1 MIVIFGI
8 QTLRWRTWKKAAG
21 DIVGIKIIVDQ
32 LVNQMH
38 VTVLDDAT
46 IVVGVDHVMHVVII
60 VSLIVDVR
68 YVLPVEAEAAEM
80 LVTVFVILAL
90 ACPDLNVDAGVVP
103 SVVSPLIAVM
113 VPTFVGLITDVS
125 VVSLMP

>member
-80 LVTVFVILAL
+80 LVTAFVVLAVVL
-90 ACPDLNVDAGVVP
+90 EVDVGDVVH
-103 SVVSPLIAVM
+103 SVAPLIAVM
-113 VPTFVGLITDVS
+113 VQTFV
-125 VVSLMP
+125 